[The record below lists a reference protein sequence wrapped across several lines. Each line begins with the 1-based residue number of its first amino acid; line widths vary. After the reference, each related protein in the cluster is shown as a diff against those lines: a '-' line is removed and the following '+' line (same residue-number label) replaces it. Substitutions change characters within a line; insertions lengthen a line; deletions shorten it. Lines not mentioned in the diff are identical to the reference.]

1 MPLSETFSVKDM
13 QPDQANNRR
22 SPDQTVTGLQELL
35 SEHSDKRVVVVGTTC
50 TGKSTMLLSIPGARD
65 QDQEVFPR
73 LTKEQSEYVC
83 KEPWTE
89 EIGRAM
95 TGFVREHVK
104 SEVGRPV
111 FGTVVIDSDLIIILK
126 ISDEL
131 LRERT
136 AKRDAQ
142 FSDAKGMQ
150 MQLESEVASCGTPF
164 VEYWVG

>member
-1 MPLSETFSVKDM
+1 MLS
-13 QPDQANNRR
+13 
-22 SPDQTVTGLQELL
+22 
-35 SEHSDKRVVVVGTTC
+35 
-50 TGKSTMLLSIPGARD
+50 SIPGARD
-65 QDQEVFPR
+65 QDKEVFPK

-83 KEPWTE
+83 QKPWTE

-104 SEVGRPV
+104 SAAGRPV
-111 FGTVVIDSDLIIILK
+111 FGTVVIDCDLIIILK

-136 AKRDAQ
+136 ANRGVE

-150 MQLESEVASCGTPF
+150 AQLELEVASSGTPF
-164 VEYWVG
+164 MEYSVG